1 MRHLW
6 TLIAAVVIAPAAWL
20 LMAYGQPQ
28 AADAFAKSAQAGTW
42 HANDFLWPLLFLAVA
57 GLLLGLLATL
67 RFSPLGAV
75 AAGLFYVG
83 SYVAVLFAGKDVYK
97 LLSQQDV
104 SLNHHRAHLYTP
116 VVNGTTLVLG
126 SLLLVGVA
134 SLTRW
139 RRWPTAAAAEA
150 PGEVTLE
157 GEQGGEE
164 TKDFWNPTTP
174 ATTPLGSGFDDP
186 TTERVVPGQFG
197 SPWRTPPGEST
208 TTEEQSR

>member
-1 MRHLW
+1 RFRHGTVRGMRHLW

-42 HANDFLWPLLFLAVA
+42 HANDFLWPLLFLAGA

-67 RFSPLGAV
+67 RFSPL
-75 AAGLFYVG
+75 
-83 SYVAVLFAGKDVYK
+83 
-97 LLSQQDV
+97 
-104 SLNHHRAHLYTP
+104 
-116 VVNGTTLVLG
+116 
-126 SLLLVGVA
+126 
-134 SLTRW
+134 
-139 RRWPTAAAAEA
+139 
-150 PGEVTLE
+150 GEVTLE